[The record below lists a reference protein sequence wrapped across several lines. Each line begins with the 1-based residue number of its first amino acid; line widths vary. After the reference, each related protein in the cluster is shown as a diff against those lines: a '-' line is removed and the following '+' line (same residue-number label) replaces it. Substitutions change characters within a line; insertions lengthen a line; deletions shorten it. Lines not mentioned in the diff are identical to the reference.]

1 MAVIVL
7 GIAEPP
13 NHRPLSSTA
22 KEKGTQRSSR
32 RPVTGNDHYRQFAR
46 LDQSGAGYELHLF
59 DQNGQTRLRIND
71 LGSTR
76 RRWLWDDFARV

>member
-1 MAVIVL
+1 MSVPCEIV
-7 GIAEPP
+7 AC
-13 NHRPLSSTA
+13 RYQ
-22 KEKGTQRSSR
+22 KEWLCGAMDMQRSAR
-32 RPVTGNDHYRQFAR
+32 RPVTGNDLHRQLTR
-46 LDQSGAGYELHLF
+46 LEQSGSGYELHLF